1 MERTCRAGEDPGIPV
16 RKCQGGR
23 LECFTG
29 SVTTLGPP
37 LGDSSSEDRAKGP
50 VLWTKSTHPQHLSL
64 SLSPRPG
71 LQARAHLRGEF
82 PGPEEAPG
90 PQLLELHRP
99 AQVAFDLGQLQ
110 VGLGV

>member
-1 MERTCRAGEDPGIPV
+1 MRRTYRDGKDPGSPV
-16 RKCQGGR
+16 GKWQGGR

-29 SVTTLGPP
+29 SVTTLGSP

-50 VLWTKSTHPQHLSL
+50 ALWTKSNHPRHLSL

-71 LQARAHLRGEF
+71 PQARAHLRGEF

-90 PQLLELHRP
+90 PQLLELHGP